1 MFLITDGNINKVKKL
16 DLIVYIDWHPS
27 CGHFQVNLGYMVS
40 SVIFPPPV
48 QKCRF
53 KTANVAF
60 YPQIQAHALAV
71 TSVSSM
77 S

>member
-1 MFLITDGNINKVKKL
+1 
-16 DLIVYIDWHPS
+16 
-27 CGHFQVNLGYMVS
+27 MVS